1 MPQIAVIGGGA
12 AGLMAAEH
20 AAACGAS
27 VTLYEKNPFC
37 GKKLRITGKGR
48 CNVCNDCDVNTVLE
62 HVQSGNPRFLYA
74 ALNAFPPSDVKAFFE
89 ERGVPLKTERG
100 NRVFPVSDRA
110 ADIAEALRRAAAD
123 AGVHFVHAAVR
134 AVQPADDGFV
144 VEANGAHHFDR
155 VIVAT
160 GGASYPLTGSTGDG
174 YRFAKA
180 LGLSVTA
187 LRPSL
192 VPLETE
198 EGDAAEMQGLSL
210 RNTALTVTDR
220 ESGKVVYTDFG
231 EMLFT
236 HYGVTGPMILS
247 ASAHL
252 RDMQRGR
259 YVLHLNF
266 KPALDDATLDARLLA
281 DFGKYAN
288 RDFANALG
296 DLLPQ
301 KLIPVV
307 VRRSGIDPQKKVN
320 GITRAERQAL
330 TEILR
335 DFTLTVKRARPLAEA
350 IVTAGGVDLAEISPK
365 TMESKKIPGLYFCGE
380 VLDLDAYTGGF
391 NLQIAFSTGYLAGE
405 SAAWS

>member
-1 MPQIAVIGGGA
+1 MPQVAVVGGGA

-20 AAACGAS
+20 AAACGAV

-74 ALNAFPPSDVKAFFE
+74 ALNAFSPSDVKAFFE
-89 ERGVPLKTERG
+89 AHGVPLKTERG
-100 NRVFPVSDRA
+100 NRVFPVSDKA
-110 ADIAEALRRAAAD
+110 ADIAEALRRAAD
-123 AGVHFVHAAVR
+123 EVGVHFVHAAVR
-134 AVQPADDGFV
+134 AVRPEGDGFL
-144 VEANGAHHFDR
+144 VEANGTHRYDR

-180 LGLSVTA
+180 LDIPVTA

-210 RNTALTVTDR
+210 KNTALTVTDR
-220 ESGKVVYTDFG
+220 ESGKTVYTDFG

-236 HYGVTGPMILS
+236 HYGVSGPMILS

-252 RDMQRGR
+252 RDMQRDR

-281 DFGKYAN
+281 DFRKYAN
-288 RDFANALG
+288 RDFANALS

-307 VRRSGIDPQKKVN
+307 VRRSGIDAQKKVN
-320 GITRAERQAL
+320 LITRAERQAL
-330 TEILR
+330 TAVLR
-335 DFTLTVKRARPLAEA
+335 DFTLTVKRPRPLAEA
-350 IVTAGGVDLAEISPK
+350 IVTAGGVDLSAISPK
-365 TMESKKIPGLYFCGE
+365 TMEAKQLPGLYFCGE
-380 VLDLDAYTGGF
+380 VLNLDAYTGGF

-405 SAAWS
+405 SAAYS